1 MKRQENPA
9 SKNYLSNLNF
19 FDMIWFGLSVYSDL
33 FVYKANA
40 PTRPMSPPT
49 TPAPMR
55 EAPPVGTRDEIG
67 KPVEL
72 PVETGAVV
80 AVLLEIVR
88 TGATL
93 VKVFGPSQCHC
104 KNIRQ

>member
-1 MKRQENPA
+1 MKSREAA
-9 SKNYLSNLNF
+9 SKIDPSNL
-19 FDMIWFGLSVYSDL
+19 FGLLVIESI
-33 FVYKANA
+33 VYKANA
-40 PTRPMSPPT
+40 PTRPKNPPT

-55 EAPPVGTRDEIG
+55 EAPPVGTSDEMG

-104 KNIRQ
+104 ENIR